1 MVTEK
6 GLSEE
11 AADKIGEYVRLNGS
25 SDLIQQLKEG
35 ALGSN
40 KNAAD
45 GLKAMELLFQY
56 GDNYGINQVIS
67 FDLSLARGLD
77 YYTGLIYEAVL
88 QDKDIECG
96 SIAGGGR
103 YDGLVSMLSD
113 HKNWNVPCVGVSIG
127 IERILSI
134 IEAKEA
140 NVITHPTQ
148 VLVASIGKGLTDKR
162 MRMLNTLW
170 NAGINAEHLY
180 KNNAKLLSQYQYCE
194 ERNIPYLVCFGE
206 DEDKKGIVK
215 LRNIKTREEVG
226 SAVLFCF
233 LTFTN
238 SPNSNCLDQRRA
250 GQLGGGA
257 SQSLVAALTL
267 RIATASSVATMKMSL
282 SLSTYAC
289 PRSVFVLV
297 QSNLKFAFCS
307 KVYIYTLRKSNKAVN
322 EWNRY

>member
-11 AADKIGEYVRLNGS
+11 AADKIGEYVLLNGS
-25 SDLIQQLKEG
+25 SYLIQELKEG

-40 KNAAD
+40 KTAAE

-56 GDNYGINQVIS
+56 GENYNINQVIS

-103 YDGLVSMLSD
+103 YDGLVSMFSD
-113 HKNWNVPCVGVSIG
+113 NKKSNVPCVGVSIG

-134 IEAKEA
+134 IEAKES
-140 NVITHPTQ
+140 NLNTYYPTQ

-162 MRMLNTLW
+162 MKVLTLLW
-170 NAGINAEHLY
+170 NAQINAEHLY

-194 ERNIPYLVCFGE
+194 EKNIPYLICFGE
-206 DEDKKGIVK
+206 DEEKKGIVK

-226 SAVLFCF
+226 
-233 LTFTN
+233 
-238 SPNSNCLDQRRA
+238 
-250 GQLGGGA
+250 
-257 SQSLVAALTL
+257 
-267 RIATASSVATMKMSL
+267 
-282 SLSTYAC
+282 
-289 PRSVFVLV
+289 
-297 QSNLKFAFCS
+297 
-307 KVYIYTLRKSNKAVN
+307 
-322 EWNRY
+322 